1 MKWPRTLFGQI
12 ALALF
17 AGLLVAQLAGLAL
30 MIDDRGR
37 LNYKLL
43 SEYAA
48 QRMGGIAAILDEA
61 KAAERPALIRALS
74 VPPTTISLTQAWSAD
89 GAERSADA
97 KRFAGNAA
105 SRFGRALEI
114 QMLSIEKLDVAH
126 WSLLTREASEHRS
139 RSERGRPFFARTYL
153 AQIRLTDGAVVTFHH
168 QLPVP
173 GLDLSYRLIGL
184 LALLGVSVA
193 LLSLWAVRRLT
204 RPLEKL
210 AMAATGLARNL
221 NQPPLPETGPVELRQ
236 AAMAFNAMQRD
247 LKRLIDT
254 RAQALSAVS
263 HDLRLPI
270 TRMRLRLESGIAPA
284 LREKMDRD
292 LSEMDTMIGQT
303 LDFLRAG
310 SNAEALVPT
319 NLDALLDSVS
329 EDMEELGAT
338 ITRTGRASKP
348 IAARPHALRRCIANL
363 LDNARRYGG
372 GPIELNVE
380 DGAGQVSIT
389 ITDHGPGIN
398 EADLEKVCEPY
409 FRVEA
414 SRAKHTGGTGLGLAI
429 AKAIVEA
436 HGGTMRLASPPGQ
449 GLMVQLV
456 LPHQP
461 ESKVS
466 AP

>member
-74 VPPTTISLTQAWSAD
+74 VPPTTISLTQGWSAD

-221 NQPPLPETGPVELRQ
+221 NQPPLPETGPMELRQ
-236 AAMAFNAMQRD
+236 AAAAFNAMQCD

-319 NLDALLDSVS
+319 NLDALIDSVS

-338 ITRTGRASKP
+338 ITRSGHATKP
-348 IAARPHALRRCIANL
+348 IATRPHALRRCIANL

-372 GPIELNVE
+372 GLIELNVE
-380 DGAGQVSIT
+380 DGGGQVSIT

-449 GLMVQLV
+449 GLMVQLE
-456 LPHQP
+456 LPRQL